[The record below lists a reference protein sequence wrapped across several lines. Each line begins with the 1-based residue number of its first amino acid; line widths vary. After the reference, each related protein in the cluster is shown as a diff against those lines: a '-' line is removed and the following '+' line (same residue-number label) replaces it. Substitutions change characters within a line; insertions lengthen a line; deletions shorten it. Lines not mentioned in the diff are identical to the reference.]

1 MNAGWIRRVLAP
13 FATGLL
19 FLAPVLLTII
29 LLNWLSG
36 YLIAALGPNTPLGRG
51 LGAAGMFFTPS
62 PFAAFWA
69 GLGMAALLVWV
80 IGLAVQTRFRPQL
93 EGGLDGLLSR
103 IPGLGTLYRP
113 LAQFVRMM
121 GNAPG
126 GEMTG
131 MSVVSVSF
139 GPNVEILSLLTSPRV
154 HDFGQGPR
162 YLILIPTAPVPVGGG
177 LLFVDVAD
185 VKPVPTMG
193 VDDLAKLYVTMGTL
207 GGPLTGADALR

>member
-1 MNAGWIRRVLAP
+1 MIRRILTP
-13 FATGLL
+13 FLTGLL
-19 FLAPVLLTII
+19 FLAPVLVTLII
-29 LLNWLSG
+29 LNWLSG
-36 YLIAALGPNTPLGRG
+36 YLIAALGPATPLGQL
-51 LGAAGMFFTPS
+51 LGKAGMFFTPS

-69 GLGMAALLVWV
+69 GLGMAALLVWL
-80 IGLAVQTRFRPQL
+80 IGLAVQTRFRARL
-93 EGGLDGLLSR
+93 EGGLDGLISR
-103 IPGLGTLYRP
+103 IPGLGALYRP

-121 GNAPG
+121 GSSPG
-126 GEMTG
+126 GEMSG

-139 GPNVEILSLLTSPRV
+139 GDTVEALALLTSPRV

-177 LLFVDVAD
+177 MLFVETSR

-207 GGPLTGADALR
+207 PAPGGTK

>member
-1 MNAGWIRRVLAP
+1 MIRKIFTP

-19 FLAPVLLTII
+19 FLAPVLLTLI

-36 YLIAALGPNTPLGRG
+36 YLIAALGPETPLGQA

-62 PFAAFWA
+62 PLAAFWA
-69 GLGMAALLVWV
+69 GLGMAAVLVWL
-80 IGLAVQTRFRPQL
+80 IGIAVQTRFRQRL
-93 EGGLDGLLSR
+93 EGGLDGLIAR
-103 IPGLGTLYRP
+103 IPVLGPLYRP

-121 GNAPG
+121 GSSPG
-126 GEMTG
+126 GEMSG

-139 GPNVEILSLLTSPRV
+139 GESVEALALLTSPHV
-154 HDFGQGPR
+154 HNFGQGPR
-162 YLILIPTAPVPVGGG
+162 QLILIPTAPVPVGGG
-177 LLFVDVAD
+177 LLFVEPSR

-207 GGPLTGADALR
+207 TGAEAAK

>member
-1 MNAGWIRRVLAP
+1 MIRKIFTP

-19 FLAPVLLTII
+19 FLAPVLLTLI

-36 YLIAALGPNTPLGRG
+36 YLIAALGPETPLGQA

-62 PFAAFWA
+62 PLAAFWA
-69 GLGMAALLVWV
+69 GLGMAAVLVWL
-80 IGLAVQTRFRPQL
+80 IGIAVQTRFRQRL
-93 EGGLDGLLSR
+93 EGGLDGLIAR
-103 IPGLGTLYRP
+103 IPVLGPLYRP

-121 GNAPG
+121 GSSPG
-126 GEMTG
+126 GEMSG

-139 GPNVEILSLLTSPRV
+139 GESVEALALLTSPYV

-162 YLILIPTAPVPVGGG
+162 QLILIPTAPVPVGGG
-177 LLFVDVAD
+177 LLFVEPSR
-185 VKPVPTMG
+185 VKPVPSMG

-207 GGPLTGADALR
+207 TGAEAAK

>member
-1 MNAGWIRRVLAP
+1 MIKRVLAP

-19 FLAPVLLTII
+19 FLAPVLLTLI

-36 YLIAALGPNTPLGRG
+36 YLIAALGPSTPLGQA

-62 PFAAFWA
+62 PLAAFWA
-69 GLGMAALLVWV
+69 GIGMAALLVWV
-80 IGLAVQTRFRPQL
+80 VGLAVQTRFRPQL
-93 EGGLDGLLSR
+93 EGGLDGLISR
-103 IPGLGTLYRP
+103 IPGLGPLYRP
-113 LAQFVRMM
+113 LAQFVRLM
-121 GNAPG
+121 GSSPG
-126 GEMTG
+126 DEMSG

-139 GPNVEILSLLTSPRV
+139 GANVEVLSLLTSPRI

-162 YLILIPTAPVPVGGG
+162 YLILVPTAPVPVGGG

-207 GGPLTGADALR
+207 SGPETAK

>member
-1 MNAGWIRRVLAP
+1 MIKRVLAP

-19 FLAPVLLTII
+19 FLAPVLLTLI

-36 YLIAALGPNTPLGRG
+36 YLIAALGPDTPLGQA

-62 PFAAFWA
+62 PLAAFWA
-69 GLGMAALLVWV
+69 GIGMAALLVWV
-80 IGLAVQTRFRPQL
+80 VGLAVQTRFRPQL
-93 EGGLDGLLSR
+93 EGGLDGLISR
-103 IPGLGTLYRP
+103 IPGLGPLYRP
-113 LAQFVRMM
+113 LAQFVRLM
-121 GNAPG
+121 GSSPG
-126 GEMTG
+126 GEMSG

-139 GPNVEILSLLTSPRV
+139 GANVEVLSLLTSPRI

-162 YLILIPTAPVPVGGG
+162 YLILVPTAPVPVGGG

-207 GGPLTGADALR
+207 SGQETAK

>member
-1 MNAGWIRRVLAP
+1 MIRKVFTP
-13 FATGLL
+13 FVTGLL
-19 FLAPVLLTII
+19 FLAPVLVTLII
-29 LLNWLSG
+29 LNWLSG
-36 YLIAALGPNTPLGRG
+36 YLIAALGPATPLGQL
-51 LGAAGMFFTPS
+51 LGQAGMIFTPS

-69 GLGMAALLVWV
+69 GIGMAALLVWL

-93 EGGLDGLLSR
+93 EGGLDGLISR
-103 IPGLGTLYRP
+103 IPGLGSLYRP

-121 GNAPG
+121 GTGQG
-126 GEMTG
+126 GEMSG

-139 GPNVEILSLLTSPRV
+139 GDHVEALALLTSPRL

-177 LLFVDVAD
+177 MLFVEASR
-185 VKPVPTMG
+185 VKPVPSMG

-207 GGPLTGADALR
+207 SGPEPVK

>member
-1 MNAGWIRRVLAP
+1 LIRKFLSP

-19 FLAPVLLTII
+19 FLAPVLLTLI

-36 YLIAALGPNTPLGRG
+36 YLIAALGPNTPLGQA

-62 PFAAFWA
+62 PLAAFWA
-69 GLGMAALLVWV
+69 GLG
-80 IGLAVQTRFRPQL
+80 IAVQTRFRQRL
-93 EGGLDGLLSR
+93 EGGLDGLIAR
-103 IPGLGTLYRP
+103 IPVLGPLYRP

-121 GNAPG
+121 GSSPG
-126 GEMTG
+126 GEMSG

-139 GPNVEILSLLTSPRV
+139 GDHVEALALLTSPHL

-162 YLILIPTAPVPVGGG
+162 QLILIPTAPVPVGGG
-177 LLFVDVAD
+177 LLFVEPSR

-207 GGPLTGADALR
+207 TGPEAGK

>member
-1 MNAGWIRRVLAP
+1 LIRRILAP

-19 FLAPVLLTII
+19 FLAPVLLSLI
-29 LLNWLSG
+29 LLNWLAG
-36 YLIAALGPNTPLGRG
+36 YLIAALGPKTPLGQL
-51 LGAAGMFFTPS
+51 LGKAGMFFTPS

-69 GLGMAALLVWV
+69 GIGMAALLVWV

-93 EGGLDGLLSR
+93 EGGLDGLISR
-103 IPGLGTLYRP
+103 IPGLGALYRP

-121 GNAPG
+121 GSSPG
-126 GEMTG
+126 GEMSG

-139 GPNVEILSLLTSPRV
+139 GEHVEALALLTSPRL

-177 LLFVDVAD
+177 MLFVEASR
-185 VKPVPTMG
+185 VKPVPSMG

-207 GGPLTGADALR
+207 TGPETAK

>member
-1 MNAGWIRRVLAP
+1 LIRKFLSP

-19 FLAPVLLTII
+19 FLAPVLLTLI

-36 YLIAALGPNTPLGRG
+36 YLIAALGPETPLGHV
-51 LGAAGMFFTPS
+51 LGAAGMIFTPS
-62 PFAAFWA
+62 PLAAFWA
-69 GLGMAALLVWV
+69 GIGMAALLVWV
-80 IGLAVQTRFRPQL
+80 VGLAVQTRFRQRL
-93 EGGLDGLLSR
+93 EGGLDGLIAR
-103 IPGLGTLYRP
+103 IPVLGPLYRP

-121 GNAPG
+121 GSSPG
-126 GEMTG
+126 GEMSG

-139 GPNVEILSLLTSPRV
+139 GDHVEALALLTSPRL

-162 YLILIPTAPVPVGGG
+162 FLILIPTAPVPVGGG
-177 LLFVDVAD
+177 LLFVEPSR

-207 GGPLTGADALR
+207 EAAK

>member
-1 MNAGWIRRVLAP
+1 MIRKVLSP

-19 FLAPVLLTII
+19 FLAPVLLTLI

-36 YLIAALGPNTPLGRG
+36 YLIAALGPNTPLGQL
-51 LGAAGMFFTPS
+51 LGKAGMFFTPS

-69 GLGMAALLVWV
+69 GIGMAAVLVWL

-103 IPGLGTLYRP
+103 IPGLGALYRP

-121 GNAPG
+121 GPSSA
-126 GEMTG
+126 GEMSG

-139 GPNVEILSLLTSPRV
+139 GEHVEALALLTSPRL

-177 LLFVDVAD
+177 MLFVEASR
-185 VKPVPTMG
+185 VKPVPSMG

-207 GGPLTGADALR
+207 SGAEAAR

>member
-1 MNAGWIRRVLAP
+1 MIRKFLSP

-19 FLAPVLLTII
+19 FLAPVLLTLI

-36 YLIAALGPNTPLGRG
+36 YLIAALGPNTPLGQA

-62 PFAAFWA
+62 PLAAFWA
-69 GLGMAALLVWV
+69 GLGMAAVLVWV
-80 IGLAVQTRFRPQL
+80 IGIAVQTRFRQRL
-93 EGGLDGLLSR
+93 EGGLDGLIAR
-103 IPGLGTLYRP
+103 IPVLGPLYRP

-121 GNAPG
+121 GSSPG
-126 GEMTG
+126 GEMSG

-139 GPNVEILSLLTSPRV
+139 GDHVEALALLTSPHV

-162 YLILIPTAPVPVGGG
+162 QLILIPTAPVPVGGG
-177 LLFVDVAD
+177 LLFVEPSR

-207 GGPLTGADALR
+207 TGPEAGK

>member
-1 MNAGWIRRVLAP
+1 LIRKFLSP

-19 FLAPVLLTII
+19 FLAPVLLTLI

-36 YLIAALGPNTPLGRG
+36 YLIAALGPNTPLG
-51 LGAAGMFFTPS
+51 
-62 PFAAFWA
+62 
-69 GLGMAALLVWV
+69 MAAVLVWL
-80 IGLAVQTRFRPQL
+80 IGIAVQTRFRQRL
-93 EGGLDGLLSR
+93 EGGLDGLIAR
-103 IPGLGTLYRP
+103 IPVLGPLYRP

-121 GNAPG
+121 GSSPG
-126 GEMTG
+126 GEMSG

-139 GPNVEILSLLTSPRV
+139 GDHVEALALLTSPHL

-162 YLILIPTAPVPVGGG
+162 QLILIPTAPVPVGGG
-177 LLFVDVAD
+177 LLFVEPSR

-207 GGPLTGADALR
+207 TGPEAGK

>member
-1 MNAGWIRRVLAP
+1 LIRRFFTP
-13 FATGLL
+13 FLTGLV
-19 FLAPVLLTII
+19 FLAPVLVTLI
-29 LLNWLSG
+29 LLNWLAG
-36 YLIAALGPNTPLGRG
+36 YLIAALGPDTPMGRLLGQ
-51 LGAAGMFFTPS
+51 AGMFFTPS

-69 GLGMAALLVWV
+69 GIGMAALLVWV

-103 IPGLGTLYRP
+103 IPGLGALYRP

-121 GNAPG
+121 GSGPG
-126 GEMTG
+126 GEMSG

-139 GPNVEILSLLTSPRV
+139 GAEVEALALLTSPRI

-177 LLFVDVAD
+177 MLFVETSR
-185 VKPVPTMG
+185 VKPVPSMG

-207 GGPLTGADALR
+207 PGPEAAK

>member
-1 MNAGWIRRVLAP
+1 MIRRVLSP

-36 YLIAALGPNTPLGRG
+36 YLVAALGPSTLLGRA
-51 LGAAGMFFTPS
+51 LAAGGMFFTPS
-62 PFAAFWA
+62 PLAAFWA
-69 GLGMAALLVWV
+69 GIGMAALLVWV
-80 IGLAVQTRFRPQL
+80 IGVAVQTRFRPQL

-103 IPGLGTLYRP
+103 IPGLGPLYRP

-121 GNAPG
+121 GSSGG
-126 GEMTG
+126 GEMSG

-139 GPNVEILSLLTSPRV
+139 GDAVEALALLTSPRI

-162 YLILIPTAPVPVGGG
+162 YLVLIPTAPVPVGGG
-177 LLFVDVAD
+177 MLFVETGRVR
-185 VKPVPTMG
+185 PVPSMG

-207 GGPLTGADALR
+207 PTVESAK

>member
-1 MNAGWIRRVLAP
+1 LIRRFLSP
-13 FATGLL
+13 FVTGLL

-29 LLNWLSG
+29 ILNWLSG
-36 YLIAALGPNTPLGRG
+36 YLIDALGPGTPLGRA
-51 LGAAGMFFTPS
+51 LGAAGMFVTPS

-93 EGGLDGLLSR
+93 EGGLDGLLGR
-103 IPGLGTLYRP
+103 IPGIGPLYRP

-121 GNAPG
+121 GASPS
-126 GEMTG
+126 GEMSG
-131 MSVVSVSF
+131 MAVVSVQL
-139 GPNVEILSLLTSPRV
+139 GDTVEVLALLTSPRV

-162 YLILIPTAPVPVGGG
+162 LLVLIPTAPVPVGGG
-177 LLFVDVAD
+177 LIFVEPARVRM
-185 VKPVPTMG
+185 VPSMG

-207 GGPLTGADALR
+207 AEAPR

>member
-1 MNAGWIRRVLAP
+1 LIRKVLSP

-19 FLAPVLLTII
+19 FLAPVLLTLI

-36 YLIAALGPNTPLGRG
+36 YLIAALGPNTPLGQL
-51 LGAAGMFFTPS
+51 LGQAGMFFTPS

-69 GLGMAALLVWV
+69 GIGMAAVLVWI
-80 IGLAVQTRFRPQL
+80 IGLVVQTRFRARL

-103 IPGLGTLYRP
+103 IPGLGALYRP

-121 GNAPG
+121 GPSST
-126 GEMTG
+126 GEMSG

-139 GPNVEILSLLTSPRV
+139 GDHIEALALLTSPRL

-162 YLILIPTAPVPVGGG
+162 YLVLIPTAPVPVGGG
-177 LLFVDVAD
+177 MLFVEASR
-185 VKPVPTMG
+185 VKQVPSMG

-207 GGPLTGADALR
+207 PSAGAGA

>member
-1 MNAGWIRRVLAP
+1 MIRKFLTP

-19 FLAPVLLTII
+19 FLAPVLLTLI

-36 YLIAALGPNTPLGRG
+36 YLVAALGPDTPLGRA

-62 PFAAFWA
+62 PLAAFWA
-69 GLGMAALLVWV
+69 GLGMAAALVWV
-80 IGLAVQTRFRPQL
+80 IGLAVQTRFRQRL

-103 IPGLGTLYRP
+103 IPGLGALYRP

-121 GNAPG
+121 GQSPG
-126 GEMTG
+126 GEMSG

-139 GPNVEILSLLTSPRV
+139 GDHVEALALLTSPRL

-177 LLFVDVAD
+177 MLFVEASR
-185 VKPVPTMG
+185 VKPVPSMG

-207 GGPLTGADALR
+207 SGPGAAA

>member
-1 MNAGWIRRVLAP
+1 MIRKFLSP

-19 FLAPVLLTII
+19 FLAPVLLTLI

-36 YLIAALGPNTPLGRG
+36 YLIAALGPNTPLGYV
-51 LGAAGMFFTPS
+51 LGKAGMFFTPS
-62 PFAAFWA
+62 PLAAFWT
-69 GLGMAALLVWV
+69 GIGMAALLVWV
-80 IGLAVQTRFRPQL
+80 IGLAVQTRFRQRL
-93 EGGLDGLLSR
+93 EGGLDGLIAR
-103 IPGLGTLYRP
+103 IPVLGPLYRP

-121 GNAPG
+121 GSSPG
-126 GEMTG
+126 GEMSG

-139 GPNVEILSLLTSPRV
+139 SNHVEALALLTSPRI

-177 LLFVDVAD
+177 MLFVETGR
-185 VKPVPTMG
+185 VKPVPSMG

-207 GGPLTGADALR
+207 SGSERAS

>member
-1 MNAGWIRRVLAP
+1 LGGPLLRRILAP

-29 LLNWLSG
+29 ILNWLSG
-36 YLIAALGPNTPLGRG
+36 YLVAALGPDTPLGHA
-51 LGAAGMFFTPS
+51 LGAAGMIFTPS

-69 GLGMAALLVWV
+69 GLGMAALLVWL

-93 EGGLDGLLSR
+93 EGGLDGLISR
-103 IPGLGTLYRP
+103 IPGIGPLYRP

-121 GNAPG
+121 GAAPG
-126 GEMTG
+126 GEMSG

-139 GPNVEILSLLTSPRV
+139 GDTVEALALLTSPRI

-177 LLFVDVAD
+177 MLFVETSR
-185 VKPVPTMG
+185 VKPVPAMG

-207 GGPLTGADALR
+207 PAPGGTK